1 MADESG
7 WSRNWA
13 LAPPFISPCQNINE
27 YRRGRNLPLYP
38 QPDRFGAADGSLAA
52 GLGEPPQEVGR
63 KRDCGAAVYRH
74 RCGPEHHAGI
84 GAPPPAS
91 CRYAT
96 IDETVL
102 LRIEI

>member
-13 LAPPFISPCQNINE
+13 PAPPFISPCQNTDE

-38 QPDRFGAADGSLAA
+38 QPDRFGTTDGGLAA

-63 KRDCGAAVYRH
+63 KRDCEAAVYRH
-74 RCGPEHHAGI
+74 RRGQEHYARI
-84 GAPPPAS
+84 GAPPPT
-91 CRYAT
+91 RRGYTT
-96 IDETVL
+96 IGETVL
-102 LRIEI
+102 LRIKS